1 MERNLKF
8 LKTWTVTQFKAEQ
21 QVEKIEV
28 LKNDATG
35 KCFMAFGFEK
45 GAVSEKFER
54 GELTNPVVSQVCSA
68 ETGDLFYLL
77 HQKGEGGAQTL
88 AVL

>member
-1 MERNLKF
+1 MNNKLKF
-8 LKTWTVTQFKAEQ
+8 LKSWSVAQFKAEQ
-21 QVEKIEV
+21 EVDKIEV
-28 LKNDATG
+28 LKNEATG

-54 GELTNPVVSQVCSA
+54 GELTNPIISQVCNA
-68 ETGDLFYLL
+68 ETGDMFYLL
-77 HQKGEGGAQTL
+77 HQKGEGGAETL

>member
-1 MERNLKF
+1 MDKNLKF
-8 LKTWTVTQFKAEQ
+8 LKTWTINQFKAEQ

-28 LKNDATG
+28 LKNEATG
-35 KCFMAFGFEK
+35 KCFIAFGFEK

-54 GELTNPVVSQVCSA
+54 GELTNPVISQVCSP
-68 ETGDLFYLL
+68 ETGDLFMLL
-77 HQKGEGGAQTL
+77 HQKGEGGAEIM

>member
-1 MERNLKF
+1 MDKNLKF
-8 LKTWTVTQFKAEQ
+8 LKTWSVAQFKEEK
-21 QVEKIEV
+21 QVEKIEI
-28 LKNDATG
+28 LRNEATG

-54 GELTNPVVSQVCSA
+54 KELTSPVISQVCNA
-68 ETGDLFYLL
+68 ETGDMFYLL
-77 HQKGEGGAQTL
+77 HQKGEGGAEKL